1 MQRCRVF
8 ASPQT
13 RVQPETVTT
22 GRRHRVGIYGGT
34 FNPIH
39 NAHLLVADQVG
50 HSLSLDQVRFM
61 PDAMPPHVD
70 HKTAID
76 AKLRLAMIKLAIQ
89 DNPLFGIEESELRRG
104 GVSYTYDTMKKM
116 IEQHPTTD
124 YYFIIGGDM
133 VDYLPK
139 WHRIDELVR
148 LPRFHFVGV
157 RRPGA
162 KNESAYPVIWVD
174 VPLVSFSSTDIR
186 RRIAQGLPI
195 RYMVP
200 DAVAAFIKE
209 HHLYHE

>member
-8 ASPQT
+8 ANPQP
-13 RVQPETVTT
+13 RVQPETVTAK
-22 GRRHRVGIYGGT
+22 RRHRVGIYGGT

-50 HSLSLDQVRFM
+50 QALSLEQVRFM
-61 PDAMPPHVD
+61 PDANPPHVD
-70 HKTAID
+70 KKTAID
-76 AKLRLAMIKLAIQ
+76 ADLRLAMLKLAIK
-89 DNPLFGIEESELRRG
+89 DNPLFGVEESELRRG

-116 IEQHPTTD
+116 VEQHPTTD

-186 RRIAQGLPI
+186 RRVAQGLPI
-195 RYMVP
+195 KYMVP
-200 DAVAAFIKE
+200 DSVAAFIKE